1 VAKTRN
7 PPAKLPPPPDY
18 KPEDVAFR
26 ARDIFGPNPPH
37 SQRLQIVRA
46 AGGYILF
53 SADVDFDQADAD
65 PADAVAVA
73 STPQELVRRVDA
85 WANALPPES
94 FPA

>member
-1 VAKTRN
+1 M
-7 PPAKLPPPPDY
+7 PPPKKSKSALADAPA
-18 KPEDVAFR
+18 PASPPNLAAVL
-26 ARDIFGPNPPH
+26 GPNPPH

-73 STPQELVRRVDA
+73 STPQELVRHVDA